1 VSRSVLSMP
10 VERFVRSPE
19 LAALQ
24 ILDATLTACEVALLA
39 AHPELAHGALDVCPR
54 MSSPM
59 RAHSIL
65 VACRRLGTALAAYRE
80 ALGREERR
88 ARREQMSIPF

>member
-1 VSRSVLSMP
+1 MTRSVLSMP
-10 VERFVRSPE
+10 VARFVRSPE

-24 ILDATLTACEVALLA
+24 ILDAALGACEVALLA

-54 MSSPM
+54 GSSPM

-65 VACRRLGTALAAYRE
+65 VASHRLATALAAYRE
-80 ALGREERR
+80 ALGRDERR
-88 ARREQMSIPF
+88 TRREQMLIPF